1 MCKSQCSHIK
11 LTTEEESA
19 AWATTVKHV
28 ETSQLTASLVCL
40 LVCQYEEE
48 KKLSK
53 KYSLLQQMT
62 GRWSR
67 KTFWMSLRNRSL
79 AGC

>member
-19 AWATTVKHV
+19 AWATTVKHI

-40 LVCQYEEE
+40 LVCQ
-48 KKLSK
+48 
-53 KYSLLQQMT
+53 
-62 GRWSR
+62 
-67 KTFWMSLRNRSL
+67 
-79 AGC
+79 